1 MSDAEFFASHRDKT
15 EYVRAPLPGEF
26 ADVTHRHDHRVRVYF
41 INRRT
46 VVKALE
52 SGDGERLA
60 TLIET
65 IIPVEPRAAA

>member
-15 EYVRAPLPGEF
+15 EYVRSPLPGEF
-26 ADVTHRHDHRVRVYF
+26 TELNPRQEHRVRVYF

-52 SGDGERLA
+52 SGEGERLA
-60 TLIET
+60 TQIELIT
-65 IIPVEPRAAA
+65 PVEPREAA

>member
-1 MSDAEFFASHRDKT
+1 MSDAEFFAAHRDKT

-26 ADVTHRHDHRVRVYF
+26 TDVKYHHDTRVRVYF

-52 SGDGERLA
+52 SDEGERLA

-65 IIPVEPRAAA
+65 IIPVEPREAA

>member
-15 EYVRAPLPGEF
+15 EYVRALMPGEF
-26 ADVTHRHDHRVRVYF
+26 AEVTHGQDHRVRVYF

-52 SGDGERLA
+52 SSAGERLA
-60 TLIET
+60 TQIET
-65 IIPVEPRAAA
+65 ITPVEPREAA